1 MKVSKQQ
8 LANHAPNPIFVEVNC
23 SIVTPDRIHWLL
35 HLTFKYLKGR
45 LLCPL
50 EFSFYSKVNIKF
62 NIHVTSLFSI
72 LISPT
77 FNISTPP

>member
-45 LLCPL
+45 VICPL
-50 EFSFYSKVNIKF
+50 EFSFYSIASNSCNINLTRGSLNKF
-62 NIHVTSLFSI
+62 
-72 LISPT
+72 
-77 FNISTPP
+77 